1 MKNLEFSI
9 SINAPASKVWQ
20 VLWFDTTYRK
30 WTSVYH
36 EGSHAVSDWNEGSK
50 IQFLGPNGSGMF
62 SVIEKSIPNQFMAFK
77 HLGEVVNFEEQP
89 NSDESK
95 LWSGSMETY
104 TLNEVDG
111 VTTLIC
117 KTDILEKHLE
127 YFTTIT
133 PKALQLV
140 KELAE
145 NRVVI
150 QVETE
155 VNAPIEKVWDY
166 WTNPQH
172 IMNWNAASDDWHTTR
187 AENDLKV
194 GGKFTSRME
203 AKDGSF
209 GFDFGGTYTAIEIS
223 SKIEYQLEDDRKVKI
238 NFIENEQNVKVKE
251 AFDAEEENA
260 YELQQAGWQ
269 AIMNNFKKYIESN

>member
-117 KTDILEKHLE
+117 KTDILEKHLD
-127 YFTTIT
+127 YFETTT

-209 GFDFGGTYTAIEIS
+209 GFDFGGTYTAIEVNS
-223 SKIEYQLEDDRKVKI
+223 QIEYHLEDDRKVKI
-238 NFIENEQNVKVKE
+238 NFIENEQNVKVIE